1 MSDVQPQG
9 EAFVFGRHARD
20 LSHLPNLAPDL
31 CRSYQWPFHLRIHPD
46 EWEFVAGKWRLIIE
60 RVGLRPGVGGVGGK
74 HGDIN
79 SINDV
84 GLLQDWSK
92 VGDRKWVILP
102 SGDNRLMGAISG
114 GNFLRSVQVA
124 SGGKD
129 GKIIV
134 AAWER
139 VTEDGQIV
147 TDDEALT
154 RISLKIARDVLSLE
168 GPTRAAVSKVTRKLV
183 TLRSQLLASAGSSR
197 VQGGSYQLR
206 KRIEKVS
213 KTLHAITGDESYLEG
228 IELSATA
235 TAEPVKAGKRGKTEK
250 PDPSAAALAALAEK
264 FGGVDKLAAALESL
278 VVAKS
283 GEVSNG

>member
-9 EAFVFGRHARD
+9 DVFVFGRHARD
-20 LSHLPNLAPDL
+20 LSHLPSLTPDL
-31 CRSYQWPFHLRIHPD
+31 CRSYQWPFHLRVHPD
-46 EWEFVAGKWRLIIE
+46 EWEFVAGAWRLIIE
-60 RVGLRPGVGGVGGK
+60 RVSLRPGVGGVGGK

-79 SINDV
+79 SINDLA
-84 GLLQDWSK
+84 LLQDWSK

-102 SGDNRLMGAISG
+102 SGDNRLAGVIPG

-124 SGGKD
+124 SGGRD
-129 GKIIV
+129 GKVIV

-206 KRIEKVS
+206 KRIERVS

-235 TAEPVKAGKRGKTEK
+235 TAEPVKATKRGKGEK
-250 PDPSAAALAALAEK
+250 PDPAAATLAALAEK

-278 VVAKS
+278 AAAKS